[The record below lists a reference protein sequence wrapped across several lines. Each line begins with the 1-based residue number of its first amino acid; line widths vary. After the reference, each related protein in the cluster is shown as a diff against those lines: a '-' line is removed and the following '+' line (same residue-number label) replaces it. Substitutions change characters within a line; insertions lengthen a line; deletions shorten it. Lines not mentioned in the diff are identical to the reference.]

1 MSKTNLLLLIG
12 VLLVLAAIGLLGGGV
27 IWGTDR

>member
-27 IWGTDR
+27 VFTGAS